1 MDPIVDVLLKNGVM
15 GLLAGVGFYLFFR
28 QLRLTEKMQEQNLQ
42 QQVSDTAA
50 KVKLTTSVEDLA
62 ETVRFIGDQN
72 SAGMTK
78 CQENVNGRFEK
89 IGGMMDELR
98 QEKAKEEG
106 RREATN
112 PRMRIP
118 KRGASDDSR

>member
-50 KVKLTTSVEDLA
+50 KVKLTTAVEDLA
-62 ETVRFIGDQN
+62 ETIRVIGDQN
-72 SAGMTK
+72 ANGMK
-78 CQENVNGRFEK
+78 GCQTNVNGRFEK
-89 IGGMMDELR
+89 IDTYMVELR
-98 QEKAKEEG
+98 QELAKEEG

-112 PRMRIP
+112 PRIRVP
-118 KRGASDDSR
+118 KKGASE